1 MAIVGGAARAAP
13 RAAPGDKQLAE
24 ALFQDGRDLLEKGQY
39 TEACAKF
46 AASQRVEPKLGTLL
60 NLATCHEH
68 EGQTATAWAEFV
80 EAAAR
85 AERAEDTERVA
96 FAHEHAANLEKQLAR
111 IVIAS
116 DAEAGA
122 ALTLDGTS
130 LEPSALGT
138 AVPVD
143 PGAHVLAATA
153 TGKQPWRTTFT
164 VVAGPSETRLDIPPL
179 VPVPRLG
186 LDTPLPA
193 PLSNEHASR
202 KLPGWVAIAIGA
214 VGIGVG
220 SYAGIRALSL
230 RPAAQRECPTDT
242 CAQSGLDRWSDVRT
256 NANVSTVA
264 FATGLV
270 ALGVGTWLLVGG
282 SR

>member
-1 MAIVGGAARAAP
+1 MLLAGGAA

-24 ALFQDGRDLLEKGQY
+24 ALFQDGRDLVEKGQFA
-39 TEACAKF
+39 EACTKF

-68 EGQTATAWAEFV
+68 EGKTATAWAEFV

-85 AERAEDTERVA
+85 AERAEDTERVS
-96 FAHEHAANLEKQLAR
+96 FAHEHAADLEKRLAR

-116 DAEAGA
+116 GEAGA
-122 ALTLDGTS
+122 AFTLDGTS

-138 AVPVD
+138 ALPVD

-153 TGKQPWRTTFT
+153 TGKQRWQTTFT
-164 VVAGPSETRLDIPPL
+164 VVDGPSETRLDIPPL
-179 VPVPRLG
+179 VPIPRLR
-186 LDTPLPA
+186 LDTPV
-193 PLSNEHASR
+193 PLASEHASR
-202 KLPGWVAIAIGA
+202 KVPGWVAIAIGA
-214 VGIGVG
+214 VGVGVG

-230 RPAAQRECPTDT
+230 RPAAERECPTET